1 MCGCSAL
8 VAGGRLPPT
17 AIPRRLR
24 RRRGSSVRAEVT
36 PGGESQRKKVA
47 VAGAGWAGLAAAHHL
62 VKQGYDVTLLAADS
76 GPTEEVGLRGFWYP
90 YRNIFALV
98 DELGISPF
106 TGWNKAGYYSPEGLS
121 VEFPVFHNQPRLPAP
136 FGVLAYPEFPNLPLV
151 DRLTSIPVI
160 AAVIDFDNTD
170 TAWRKY
176 DAMTARE
183 LFKMYGCSQRL
194 YNEVFEPAIQAAL
207 FAPGE
212 QCSAAATLGMLYY
225 YMLSHQID
233 IPKVAN
239 VCSGFDDSSG
249 WTFFDLTSIY
259 DDYYEEP
266 ITVVEAEF
274 VL

>member
-8 VAGGRLPPT
+8 VAGGCLPPP
-17 AIPRRLR
+17 AIPRLR
-24 RRRGSSVRAEVT
+24 RRRGSSVRAEVL

-106 TGWNKAGYYSPEGLS
+106 TDWNKAAYYSPEGLS
-121 VEFPVFHNQPRLPAP
+121 
-136 FGVLAYPEFPNLPLV
+136 FPNLPLV
-151 DRLTSIPVI
+151 DRFTSIPVI

-183 LFKMYGCSQRL
+183 LFKM
-194 YNEVFEPAIQAAL
+194 
-207 FAPGE
+207 
-212 QCSAAATLGMLYY
+212 
-225 YMLSHQID
+225 
-233 IPKVAN
+233 
-239 VCSGFDDSSG
+239 
-249 WTFFDLTSIY
+249 
-259 DDYYEEP
+259 
-266 ITVVEAEF
+266 
-274 VL
+274 